1 MTARFLGF
9 FAGGVA
15 AGALITVQSV
25 LNAVLGKRAGNL
37 GSVLVLTVVSIAVLV
52 PLVLLFPATANF
64 QRLPGISEWYLYAG
78 GVLGIVIL
86 AAPIVLVPRIGATA
100 TVTGLVVG
108 QLVLAIA
115 VDRIGLFGFPRVDI
129 TAAKFAG
136 LVLLIAG
143 TILIVRR

>member
-52 PLVLLFPATANF
+52 PMVLLFPATANF
-64 QRLPGISEWYLYAG
+64 QRLLGISEWYLYAG
-78 GVLGIVIL
+78 GVLGIVVL

-100 TVTGLVVG
+100 TVTALVVG
-108 QLVLAIA
+108 QLVLAIV
-115 VDRIGLFGFPRVDI
+115 VDRIGVFGFPRVDI
-129 TAAKFAG
+129 TAAKLVG